1 MKLNRIQILIFKK
14 LSKEKDLEVDV
25 YIKQYSVEFIDKQRD
40 MLQDLSET
48 EGDMWI
54 NKAYLLSL
62 S

>member
-25 YIKQYSVEFIDKQRD
+25 YIKQYSVEFIDNQRD
-40 MLQDLSET
+40 RLQDLSET

-54 NKAYLLSL
+54 NKAYVLSL